1 MIELDIIW
9 VSSLYKPAT
18 PASGDEP
25 NVVSK
30 DISWGEQI
38 YIKSGN
44 QRIPGTFEGQLEP
57 HQSFIASSINGA
69 TNPQGK
75 LAPLLA
81 HVTSPGFWG
90 VKGRD
95 PISLVASHMPR

>member
-1 MIELDIIW
+1 MIKLDIIW

-18 PASGDEP
+18 PSSGDEP

-38 YIKSGN
+38 HIKSED
-44 QRIPGTFEGQLEP
+44 QWITGTFEGQLGP
-57 HQSFIASSINGA
+57 HLNFTASGTNDA

-75 LAPLLA
+75 LVPLL
-81 HVTSPGFWG
+81 HTS
-90 VKGRD
+90 D
-95 PISLVASHMPR
+95 

>member
-1 MIELDIIW
+1 MIGLDIIW
-9 VSSLYKPAT
+9 VSRLYKPAT

-38 YIKSGN
+38 HIKLGN
-44 QRIPGTFEGQLEP
+44 QRITGTSEGQLEP
-57 HQSFIASSINGA
+57 HQSFTASSINDA

-75 LAPLLA
+75 LVPLL
-81 HVTSPGFWG
+81 HT
-90 VKGRD
+90 
-95 PISLVASHMPR
+95 